1 MAKKSKVTLH
11 PSYVVGDI
19 SPRLFGAFLEP
30 IGNLVNGSMYRPDHP
45 SADDKGFR
53 TDFMDA
59 LREAGL
65 PTVRYGGN
73 FVSGWRWKDSIGP
86 VEKRQTILDRSRARI
101 IPKEI
106 GVDEYLQ
113 WAERLGTELMFTL
126 SLGTDGINEAID
138 LFDYTNFES
147 GTQWSDER
155 IKNGHKDPYN
165 VKIWYLGNEMDGPW
179 QMGSWE
185 KNPRGYGALAQEVTK
200 LMKWTDASVET
211 AVCMTSSPFLSHYPN
226 WDREVLENCYE
237 TVDYLSLHHYHSA
250 IPGDIGAL
258 MAGVKAYEDYIDT
271 EIALSDYIKTKLRTN
286 KTMYISLDEYGS
298 SFRPAKGAK
307 YGLAGKMPIEQ
318 FFSFPDREYTYQDPN
333 DFSHGFG
340 GPGRAREGEMAL
352 ALANVTTTMALVR
365 RADRVKIGCA
375 TGGLGMFC
383 ATSKDNIWKGA
394 SYYTMTDLVK
404 YAKGNSIMPIVEC
417 DKYDV
422 DTYAVDDQN
431 QYPGFED
438 VPYITAAAAHNE
450 EAGEFTVFV
459 TNGDWEDEHEFTL
472 DICGFDGYKF
482 VEHTTMYTDDFNASN
497 SYENPD
503 VIKPVVDEA
512 TKFENG
518 VVTANLKKL
527 SWNVFRF
534 KK

>member
-53 TDFMDA
+53 QDFMTA

-65 PTVRYGGN
+65 PAVRYGGN

-86 VEKRQTILDRSRARI
+86 IEKRQTILDRSRARI
-101 IPKEI
+101 IPKEV

-138 LFDYTNFES
+138 LFDYTNFAG

-185 KNPRGYGALAQEVTK
+185 KNPHGYGALAQEVTK
-200 LMKWTDASVET
+200 LMKWTDATVET
-211 AVCMTSSPFLSHYPN
+211 AVCMTSCPFLAHYPD
-226 WDREVLENCYE
+226 WDREVLETCYE

-250 IPGDIGAL
+250 IPGDYAAL

-271 EIALSDYIKTKLRTN
+271 EIALSDYVKTKLRTE
-286 KTMYISLDEYGS
+286 KVMYISLDEYGS
-298 SFRPAKGAK
+298 SFRPSKGAS
-307 YGLAGKMPIEQ
+307 YGLSGRMPIKQ
-318 FFSFPDREYTYQDPN
+318 FFSFPEREYTYQDPN
-333 DFSHGFG
+333 DFSMGFG
-340 GPGRAREGEMAL
+340 GPGRPRINEMAL
-352 ALANVTTTMALVR
+352 TLANATTTMALIR

-383 ATSKDNIWKGA
+383 ATDKDHIWKAA
-394 SYYTMTDLVK
+394 SYYTMTSFVK
-404 YAKGNSIMPIVEC
+404 YAKGLSILPVVDC

-422 DTYAVDDQN
+422 PSYAIDDQN
-431 QYPGFED
+431 QYPDILD
-438 VPYITAAAAHNE
+438 VPYITAAAALNE
-450 EAGEFTVFV
+450 ADGEFTVFV
-459 TNGDWEDEHEFTL
+459 TNGDWEEEHEFAL
-472 DICGFDGYKF
+472 DVASFEGYKL
-482 VEHTTMYTDDFNASN
+482 VEHTALYTDDPNAAN
-497 SYENPD
+497 SYENPEAI
-503 VIKPVVDEA
+503 VPVVVEDTACED
-512 TKFENG
+512 G
-518 VVTANLKKL
+518 VVKATLKKL
-527 SWNVFRF
+527 SFNVFRF